1 MKDEWNN
8 ALNVIRQQA
17 AYLVQ
22 QCDEEQR
29 KGDTARKASDGLRR
43 EVDYMRH
50 RNETLPSGATRA
62 SLEDRIQELKRQVRD
77 LENTVS
83 SQREYM
89 KLKDNAKIKVE
100 QQRDATKHANVEL
113 RSAVARMKG
122 DADKVQKLETQLR
135 AQAQA
140 FRELENRFEVEV
152 RRRLDAEKLAKN
164 VQDVLSLGVDGLR
177 AEYARNERE
186 F

>member
-1 MKDEWNN
+1 MKDEWNV
-8 ALNVIRQQA
+8 ALNTIRQQA

-29 KGDTARKASDGLRR
+29 KGDTARKMSDRLRLELDDAKR
-43 EVDYMRH
+43 
-50 RNETLPSGATRA
+50 RNENLPFGVTRA

-89 KLKDNAKIKVE
+89 RLKDNAKIKVE
-100 QQRDATKHANVEL
+100 QQRDAARAVNASLRDAVE
-113 RSAVARMKG
+113 RSKG
-122 DADKVQKLETQLR
+122 NADKVQKLEAQNR